1 MNDLSRRRRRDFP
14 PESLELGAFYRTI
27 FAEPEL
33 AVYVL
38 RIGTDGSVRFEDA
51 NDGVARLAGRPVED
65 IRGRAPLDCLPLPV
79 ADCLETHLR
88 DCLDSKRSLTYQR
101 SLDLPGGRVSWKTM
115 LMPVVDDKDGIR
127 HVVGLTRD
135 ITHEMEMQ
143 GLAEQSQALL
153 HRLSAALPSAI
164 YLFNVKNRTI
174 RFLGGDVGPERR
186 AWRRRAEEAGSR
198 ANEMFTHPED
208 VTRLNDRIGHLARL
222 RDGEV
227 TTISFRI
234 LVPDGEYRRFE
245 CRETVFSRDGAGAVE
260 YILGISDDVSEQ
272 ARMQEEVR
280 TLSDR
285 LLTLQIDERR
295 RIAEEL
301 HDSTAQH
308 LTAAGLALTRITGAS
323 RHVDRES
330 ERTIDD
336 ALDDARRSLQEATQ
350 EIRVLAYLLHPPL
363 LQSFGFGEAIRSFA
377 TGFAGRAGL
386 AIEVRTPDEPV
397 ELDDETSRH
406 MYRICQEALAN
417 VHRHA
422 KATSASV
429 VLAAD
434 EEVITLT
441 VQDNGIGF
449 DEASVASEV
458 QLGVG
463 ILGMRERMKRIGGS
477 IQFRSNTR
485 GTTLTATAPRA
496 GVRQAD
502 VADAWAA
509 MPASGPTAPFCR

>member
-1 MNDLSRRRRRDFP
+1 MNDLSQRRGRDFP
-14 PESLELGAFYRTI
+14 SESLELGAFYQTI

-38 RIGTDGSVRFEDA
+38 RIAPDGSIRFEDA
-51 NDGVARLAGRPVED
+51 NEGVAKLAGRPVGG
-65 IRGRAPLDCLPLPV
+65 IRGRAPFDCLPLAV
-79 ADCLETHLR
+79 AECLDTHLR
-88 DCLDSKRSLTYQR
+88 PCLESGRSLTYQR
-101 SLDLPGGRVSWKTM
+101 SLDLPAGRMSWRTT
-115 LMPVVDDKDGIR
+115 LMPVQGGKDGIR

-135 ITHEMEMQ
+135 ITQEMEMQ

-153 HRLSAALPSAI
+153 SRLSAALPSAI

-198 ANEMFTHPED
+198 AGDLFTHPD
-208 VTRLNDRIGHLARL
+208 DLATLNDRVAHLARL

-234 LVPDGEYRRFE
+234 LVPGGDYRRFE
-245 CRETVFSRDGAGAVE
+245 CRETVFNRDAQGAVE
-260 YILGISDDVSEQ
+260 FILGISEDVSEQ

-308 LTAAGLALTRITGAS
+308 LTAAELALTRITGAS

-330 ERTIDD
+330 ERTIGD
-336 ALDDARRSLQEATQ
+336 ALDDARRSLREATQ

-386 AIEVRTPDEPV
+386 AIEVRLPEEPI
-397 ELDDETSRH
+397 ELDDETARH

-422 KATSASV
+422 KASQASV
-429 VLAAD
+429 MLAAD
-434 EEVITLT
+434 DEIVTLT

-449 DEASVASEV
+449 DEAGLDSEV

-477 IQFRSNTR
+477 IQFRSSAR
-485 GTTLTATAPRA
+485 GTTLTATVPR
-496 GVRQAD
+496 
-502 VADAWAA
+502 
-509 MPASGPTAPFCR
+509 